1 MVDLDNIKTTFAF
14 FDDWEDKYRFLI
26 DLGKSVPVLSSEF
39 RIAENLVRGCQSQV
53 WLLGEYD
60 AEQHRL
66 RLQID
71 SDAHIVRGL
80 IAIVLATFDER
91 SPNEI
96 VDYDIE
102 HLFKELDLLNHLSV
116 TRGNGLRALVKRIND
131 TASSYL
137 KNCPAPRILDTVY
150 IYSFLRS
157 RCPPK
162 STCIFAQ
169 TTAICRSGYPSTIG
183 TPSKGA
189 TSQSPP
195 STIEI
200 RSRRAK
206 SNFC

>member
-1 MVDLDNIKTTFAF
+1 MADLDNIKTTFAF

-137 KNCPAPRILDTVY
+137 KN
-150 IYSFLRS
+150 
-157 RCPPK
+157 
-162 STCIFAQ
+162 
-169 TTAICRSGYPSTIG
+169 
-183 TPSKGA
+183 
-189 TSQSPP
+189 
-195 STIEI
+195 
-200 RSRRAK
+200 
-206 SNFC
+206 